1 MPFSA
6 RNDLTSPSSASEHQ
20 QAFDPPL
27 ISIQQV
33 QLYENRMPND
43 PTSVSSACDQQTTF
57 GLPVA
62 STQQVQLYDNNNM
75 MPLLISAINDP
86 SQSLACEQF
95 AFDLPVVSTQQNVM
109 PFSTSA
115 FNESTSV
122 PSGNNLCYF
131 FHNVCVI
138 NYHEL

>member
-1 MPFSA
+1 MPFNA
-6 RNDLTSPSSASEHQ
+6 INDQP
-20 QAFDPPL
+20 AFDLSL
-27 ISIQQV
+27 ISTQQV
-33 QLYENRMPND
+33 QLYENTMPND
-43 PTSVSSACDQQTTF
+43 PTTLSSACDQQTNF
-57 GLPVA
+57 GLPTV